1 MKLNAKT
8 KQDLYEAYI
17 SGMTVRDIAEMCGVT
32 ASSVSRI
39 AKNMGAPV
47 RRPKIKV
54 GQTAKTCTVCK
65 KVIEVSGAKFCCFC
79 GTDIR
84 SPREL
89 LIARLESAM
98 PKLKFLPESDKDEM
112 HTLFVDIRNE
122 LRKEVVR

>member
-1 MKLNAKT
+1 MKT
-8 KQDLYEAYI
+8 DERMKQDIYEAYI
-17 SGMTVRDIAEMCGVT
+17 GGMSVRDIAEMCGVT
-32 ASSVSRI
+32 ASAVSRI

-84 SPREL
+84 SPREH
-89 LIARLESAM
+89 LIERIESAM
-98 PKLKFLPESDKDEM
+98 PILKYLPESVKDEV
-112 HTLFVDIRNE
+112 HTLFIDIRNE
-122 LRKEVVR
+122 LRKEVQK